1 MRRKDYKDNLLKQL
15 EDPGFRKEWEML
27 DPEIQIVCTMLE
39 NRKKKKI
46 TQVQLA
52 EASGVTQADISRI
65 EKGTANPSLRTLKRL
80 AEGMGMRLKLEFV
93 DQDA

>member
-1 MRRKDYKDNLLKQL
+1 MRRKDYKENLLKQL
-15 EDPGFRKEWEML
+15 EDPNFRREWEML

-39 NRKKKKI
+39 NRKKKGI

-52 EASGVTQADISRI
+52 DSSGVTQADISRI

-93 DQDA
+93 DMQ

>member
-15 EDPGFRKEWEML
+15 EDPEFRKEWEML

-93 DQDA
+93 EQD